1 MMEQF
6 LRIILESAFSLKH
19 PQFYRNLLPILL
31 YAIIGTLINIILI
44 GMSLYAVMN
53 INNDST
59 LSSISVLEMMIFST
73 SISAID
79 PVCVL
84 ALFKDFKVK
93 KSLYYLVF
101 GESLLNDAVV
111 IVVHGILIETFR
123 STTSRSFSTITL
135 FLNGFIKF
143 VVVSFGSLFIGLFHG
158 IFSTILTIIAS
169 KNRNGHYQEIEPIL
183 MIILSYGSYMIAE
196 LIGWSGVLSI
206 IACGLFQTEFAL
218 ANVSIRSRITV
229 KSSIETLSSI
239 CDKMIFIFLGM
250 IFIRNEHNWNFIF
263 ILYTIIFCILYRF
276 IAIIILTFFVN
287 HYWISRW
294 SKLMVTRWIKFAEQI
309 LLVHVGLRGAIAFA
323 LISLSYQKQ
332 PMNYHN
338 QSESEPI
345 FFWQHNRHLLAFQ
358 LIDKLIFMRKNQLCR
373 NNENILSRI
382 SIIWNNYYQKI
393 NNDSDCND
401 FQSNTSSM
409 NMSTY
414 QLFQTTTLFIII
426 FTVFIMGS
434 TTQPLLA
441 YLKIVIDNKHNRQAK
456 LSKKPSCCCRFQCL
470 PRQSNEKLF
479 DRLNPR
485 LSMWGQI

>member
-1 MMEQF
+1 
-6 LRIILESAFSLKH
+6 
-19 PQFYRNLLPILL
+19 
-31 YAIIGTLINIILI
+31 
-44 GMSLYAVMN
+44 MSLYAVMN
-53 INNDST
+53 INNDPT

-338 QSESEPI
+338 QIVSEPI
-345 FFWQHNRHLLAFQ
+345 FF
-358 LIDKLIFMRKNQLCR
+358 C
-373 NNENILSRI
+373 
-382 SIIWNNYYQKI
+382 
-393 NNDSDCND
+393 DCND

-479 DRLNPR
+479 DRLNNQIKEMVNNCNLRSSSSIVYPVTINIR
-485 LSMWGQI
+485 LESNDGIPSNGNGNVVRKEREKVSIIEIDSIPTL